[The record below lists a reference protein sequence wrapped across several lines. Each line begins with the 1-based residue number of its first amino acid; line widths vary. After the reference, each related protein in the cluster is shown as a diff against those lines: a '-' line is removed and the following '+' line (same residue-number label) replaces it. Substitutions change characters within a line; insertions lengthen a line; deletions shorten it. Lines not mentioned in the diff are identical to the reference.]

1 MVGRNGC
8 RATLAAVPDFTITVR
23 PGHPD
28 FLDLDWTRSIADWDS
43 ARVIDLPRGISR
55 HVVRFVSY
63 RQGIYAVKE
72 LPTIPA
78 HRDYEVLRDLEA
90 AGAPAVIPVGLIDQ
104 RTSDPT
110 AEGSAALIT
119 KYEDFSF
126 SFRELLEGPGF
137 GPRRNQMLDAFAS
150 LLVEL
155 HTVGCFWGDCSLSNT
170 LCRFDAETIETIM
183 VDAETAS
190 IVDMLTDGQRE
201 EDLEIMIVNVAGGMA
216 DIASERGIDIDH
228 ADLALG
234 EDIADRYRALWGELT
249 ETPVIASDERY
260 RIAERVQRLN
270 DLGFDVREIDLQ
282 PSEEGRRLQ
291 MKVRVGGRTY
301 HRMKLKELTGV
312 DALENQARQILDDLH
327 YYQARSETEESA
339 HKALTSVQWRVGEF
353 EPMLQRMRDLADTV
367 DPIQAYCDLLHFRY
381 IKSVEAGHDIGT
393 EAAFAAWL
401 ESGRPGY
408 PLD

>member
-1 MVGRNGC
+1 M
-8 RATLAAVPDFTITVR
+8 PDYTITVR

-28 FLDLDWTRSIADWDS
+28 FLDLDWSRSLADWDS
-43 ARVIDLPRGISR
+43 PRIVDLPRGISR

-72 LPTIPA
+72 LPTVPA
-78 HRDYEVLRDLEA
+78 HRDYQVLRDLETE
-90 AGAPAVIPVGLIDQ
+90 GAPAVVPVGLIDQ
-104 RTSDPT
+104 RAADPSAET
-110 AEGSAALIT
+110 AAALIT

-126 SFRELLEGPGF
+126 SFREMLEGPGF

-170 LCRFDAETIETIM
+170 LYRFDAETIETIM

-190 IVDMLTDGQRE
+190 MVEKLTDGQRE
-201 EDLEIMIVNVAGGMA
+201 EDLGIMIINVAGGMA
-216 DIASERGIDIDH
+216 DIAAEQGIEIDH

-234 EDIADRYRALWGELT
+234 EDVADRYRGLWAELT
-249 ETPVIASDERY
+249 DTPVIASDERY
-260 RIAERVQRLN
+260 RIVERVQRLN

-282 PSEEGRRLQ
+282 PSDGGQRLQ

-301 HRMKLKELTGV
+301 HRVKLKELTGV

-327 YYQARSETEESA
+327 YYQARAGTEEPA
-339 HKALTSVQWRVGEF
+339 LTALTSVQWRVGEF
-353 EPMLQRMRDLADTV
+353 EPMLQRMRDLAGTV
-367 DPIQAYCDLLHFRY
+367 DPIQAYCDLLYFRY
-381 IKSVEAGHDIGT
+381 VKSVEAGHDVGT
-393 EAAFAAWL
+393 ESAFAAWV
-401 ESGRPGY
+401 EEGRPGF

>member
-1 MVGRNGC
+1 M
-8 RATLAAVPDFTITVR
+8 PDYTITVR

-28 FLDLDWTRSIADWDS
+28 FLDLDWTRSVADWDS

-78 HRDYEVLRDLEA
+78 HRDYQVLRELETE
-90 AGAPAVIPVGLIDQ
+90 GAPAVMPVGLIEQ
-104 RTSDPT
+104 RTADPT
-110 AEGSAALIT
+110 AEASAALIT

-170 LCRFDAETIETIM
+170 LYRFDAETIETIM

-190 IVDMLTDGQRE
+190 MVETLTDGQRE

-216 DIASERGIDIDH
+216 DIAAEREIDIDH

-234 EDIADRYRALWGELT
+234 EDIADRYRALWAELT
-249 ETPVIASDERY
+249 DTPVIPSDERY

-282 PSEEGRRLQ
+282 PTDEGQRLR

-301 HRMKLKELTGV
+301 HRVQLKELTGV
-312 DALENQARQILDDLH
+312 DALDNQARQILDDLH
-327 YYQARSETEESA
+327 YFQAKAGTDEPA
-339 HKALTSVQWRVGEF
+339 LKALTSVQWRVGEF
-353 EPMLQRMRDLADTV
+353 EPMLQRMRDLAGTV

-381 IKSVEAGHDIGT
+381 IKSVDAGHDIGT
-393 EAAFAAWL
+393 ESAFAAWV
-401 ESGRPGY
+401 EAGRPGF
-408 PLD
+408 PID